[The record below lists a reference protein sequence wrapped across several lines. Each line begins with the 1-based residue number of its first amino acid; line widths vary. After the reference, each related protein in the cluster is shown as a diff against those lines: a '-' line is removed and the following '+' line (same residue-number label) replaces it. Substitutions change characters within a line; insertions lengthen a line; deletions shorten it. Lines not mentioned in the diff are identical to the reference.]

1 MGFRE
6 DLVDYGVLKGNP
18 RADRREDERQRQ
30 HRVDENAFSALADRV
45 ADIASLVVQDEE
57 DEVRDRKHRQADRRR
72 EDREPHRQR
81 NDDAENA
88 DARRQRKQAE
98 PLLRHIETE
107 HFAHREAARDHMN
120 ADRAAAHPDKTQA
133 KDDVA
138 ERNPV
143 ERFRGFERF
152 HPVEN
157 DVGAGVNA
165 RRDHPDHNQR
175 GNDHERQE
183 HRHSQVPTRQR
194 LMFRAPTFR
203 KKRIRVEER
212 HIDPDRRAEH
222 PENLQIRLRLDDA
235 GFRVR
240 RNPVIADK
248 ALEEFDPVHV
258 PDVQNANEQEEEND
272 ERDHRSQKAFVNLN
286 AGRALAVIEN
296 DGNVHR
302 QNQRSGDKADG
313 VSGPGQRAALSGD
326 RHSGGSGQVASG
338 AGDQA
343 VLRKV
348 PNDRRRYRPERP
360 KEDERF
366 PNLLT
371 ERFIRAFAARQDDV
385 RERAEHKNAEKH
397 RERLHPKELVSER
410 SPGQNGRGRAP
421 GAKRHRALKEARPGA
436 FDVSERT
443 RPQRERRQ
451 APQFRFFGGEFFRVP
466 FRAHREPGVGG
477 RRPLR
482 SGRFFGLRHYFFLPF
497 YY

>member
-1 MGFRE
+1 
-6 DLVDYGVLKGNP
+6 
-18 RADRREDERQRQ
+18 
-30 HRVDENAFSALADRV
+30 
-45 ADIASLVVQDEE
+45 
-57 DEVRDRKHRQADRRR
+57 
-72 EDREPHRQR
+72 
-81 NDDAENA
+81 
-88 DARRQRKQAE
+88 
-98 PLLRHIETE
+98 
-107 HFAHREAARDHMN
+107 MN
-120 ADRAAAHPDKTQA
+120 ADRAAAHPDKAQA
-133 KDDVA
+133 ENDFA
-138 ERNPV
+138 ARNPF
-143 ERFRGFERF
+143 ERFRGGQRRHFIK
-152 HPVEN
+152 H
-157 DVGAGVNA
+157 DVGAGINA

-194 LMFRAPTFR
+194 FMFFAPTFGQE
-203 KKRIRVEER
+203 RIRIEER

-222 PENLQIRLRLDDA
+222 PENLQIRLRIDDA

-258 PDVQNANEQEEEND
+258 PDVQHANEEEEENH

-286 AGRALAVIEN
+286 AGRALAVIED
-296 DGNVHR
+296 DGDIHR
-302 QNQRSGDKADG
+302 QNQRSGDKTDG
-313 VSGPGQRAALSGD
+313 VPDPGQRAALSGD
-326 RHSGGSGQVASG
+326 RQPGGSGQVASG

-343 VLRKV
+343 VLREV
-348 PNDRRRYRPERP
+348 PNNRRRYRPERP

-366 PNLLT
+366 PNFAS

-397 RERLHPKELVSER
+397 RQRLHPKEFVSER
-410 SPGQNGRGRAP
+410 RPGQNGRGRAP
-421 GAKRHRALKEARPGA
+421 GAERHRALQKARPGA

-451 APQFRFFGGEFFRVP
+451 TLQFRFFGGEFFRIP